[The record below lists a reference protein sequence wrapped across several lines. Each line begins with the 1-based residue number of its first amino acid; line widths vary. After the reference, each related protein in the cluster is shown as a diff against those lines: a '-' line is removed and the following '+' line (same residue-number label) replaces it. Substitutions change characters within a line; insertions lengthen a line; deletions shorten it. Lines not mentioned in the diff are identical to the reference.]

1 MSGVVTLFKRPSHE
15 PHVQTL
21 LEGNVVPWGGCSNR
35 LDIVGASG
43 SDDGVGRMVA
53 LLTPA
58 QVAEELCISDRQLR
72 KLTAKGDMPFI
83 DIGTGKR
90 PAPRFDPSDVQAF
103 KAERRRISSPFSK
116 DLARK
121 RTVTTSGTRVPDIQ
135 ELLLQRPNP
144 KPSPSKRPS
153 ARRPRQRQSEPA
165 SQ

>member
-1 MSGVVTLFKRPSHE
+1 
-15 PHVQTL
+15 
-21 LEGNVVPWGGCSNR
+21 
-35 LDIVGASG
+35 
-43 SDDGVGRMVA
+43 MVA

-90 PAPRFDPSDVQAF
+90 SAPRFDPSDVQAF
-103 KAERRRISSPFSK
+103 KAERRRISSPSSK
-116 DLARK
+116 DPARK
-121 RTVTTSGTRVPDIQ
+121 RTAMTSGTRAPDIQ
-135 ELLLQRPNP
+135 ELLLQRQSQ

-153 ARRPRQRQSEPA
+153 ARRPRLRQSEPV